1 MLTELRAECSNCPP
15 SLFRVYVP
23 SRCYVV
29 HSRSVNLTVSLW
41 LLDLQLTLEI
51 PRSLPIS
58 CLFAAELAWD
68 GELLR
73 LTTGGGS
80 ISLPNLLP
88 GATFMRMT

>member
-58 CLFAAELAWD
+58 CLFAAELAGFPSHHVCR
-68 GELLR
+68 GEGLHLLQH
-73 LTTGGGS
+73 GS
-80 ISLPNLLP
+80 
-88 GATFMRMT
+88 